1 MDFRYGTMR
10 IIAKF
15 LSTLCVLPAL
25 LGAMTIAAEKPR
37 VAVLVNE
44 GGKHGDEFD
53 AALKSLGWE
62 AEKIPAKVDAMK
74 ALPERLKDFDLLIA
88 APLFQ
93 FPKVSVL
100 PGDDRGKYRKFVE
113 DGGMIAVTDG
123 SYPGVRE
130 WLADI
135 DPELGGL
142 ETGKCN
148 SSQWAVN
155 GVTADPERAHPLRFF
170 PSRITEPNS
179 WPHFH
184 QPAQGSK
191 WEVVANCSEGEPV
204 TFARRMGKG
213 YVSLSALRQPSA
225 EQLGNFYACLLLSRA
240 GISLKA
246 FELPE
251 LSVGEGLL
259 RLEFAEGGAPK
270 SGSFIYEITPD
281 GGKSE
286 RFTKELGGKTLELA
300 YRVSARG
307 AVSARLYFSNGSGE
321 KLLFSRRAELPEL
334 LTIQANAY
342 RGILSTERRSGTVKI
357 GIGLAPDKENLE
369 GAEVRLS
376 VVNAQGSG
384 VAGTVHKIGKEVPS
398 FFRQAVELDQ
408 KLPAGAYVVKA
419 KLEKNGSVLAQ
430 ASTNMKILSPSPGQ
444 TIVDED
450 HTLLV
455 DGKPFFPLGL
465 YHVKP
470 EDYGAVAD
478 LGINTVQF
486 WTWHRKAG
494 LDKAQEHGLK
504 AIFELNHKSEK
515 IIQDVVRDQGD
526 HPAVLMW
533 YGMDEPAEGSHG
545 MAEMMRR
552 VFNEADDRRPVF
564 MVSCRPD
571 IFGVQ
576 SGFANVFAHDP
587 YGKPEKALDWMIK
600 ASDAVK
606 GMKPIICV
614 PGVFGKETAEE
625 LRATAYTALAKD
637 ARGIMWYPWQQTGG
651 GPQGIGLKNSP
662 EQQEVIRALC
672 AEIKALTPALT
683 SPERNPFSSA
693 NGKLH
698 GIFCED
704 GEKDYLIMVNTTPG
718 KIVASA
724 SVPKNGT
731 FKDFFGTAGEI
742 EVKDGKFEITLEPYG
757 TRVFMKD

>member
-1 MDFRYGTMR
+1 MR
-10 IIAKF
+10 KLSKF
-15 LSTLCVLPAL
+15 LSALYVMPFL
-25 LGAMTIAAEKPR
+25 LGCLSSAAEKPR

-44 GGKHGDEFD
+44 SGKHGDEFD
-53 AALKSLGWE
+53 AALMSLGWE
-62 AEKIPAKVDAMK
+62 AEKIPAKAEAMK
-74 ALPERLKDFDLLIA
+74 ALPERLKEFDLLIA

-93 FPKVSVL
+93 HPKASVL

-113 DGGMIAVTDG
+113 EGGMIAVTDG
-123 SYPGVRE
+123 CYSGVMA

-155 GVTADPERAHPLRFF
+155 GVTSDPEQAHPLRFF

-184 QPAQGSK
+184 QSASGSK
-191 WEVVANCSEGEPV
+191 WQVVANCSEGEPV

-246 FELPE
+246 FDLPQ
-251 LSVGEGLL
+251 LAVGEGRM
-259 RLEFAEGGAPK
+259 RLEFAEGGVPK
-270 SGSFIYEITPD
+270 VGSLIYEIAPD
-281 GGKSE
+281 GGKVE
-286 RFTKELGGKTLELA
+286 RFTSEFGGEALELA
-300 YRVSARG
+300 YRVSVRG
-307 AVSARLYFSNGSGE
+307 PVTSRLYFNDGKQE
-321 KLLFSRRAELPEL
+321 RLLFSRRAELPAL
-334 LTIQANAY
+334 LTVQANAY
-342 RGILSTERRSGTVKI
+342 RGILSTERRSGTVKF
-357 GIGLAPDKENLE
+357 GIGLAPDKEDLE
-369 GAEVRLS
+369 GAEVHLS
-376 VVNAQGSG
+376 VMNEQGSG
-384 VAGTVHKIGKEVPS
+384 VAEAKHNIGKEVHT
-398 FFRQAVELDQ
+398 FFRQVVELDR
-408 KLPAGAYVVKA
+408 KLPAGSYRVKA
-419 KLEKNGSVLAQ
+419 RLEKNGSVLAE
-430 ASTNMKILSPSPGQ
+430 ASTGMKILSPSPGQ
-444 TIVDED
+444 TIVDDD

-455 DGKPFFPLGL
+455 EGKPFFPLGL

-470 EDYGAVAD
+470 EDYGQVAG
-478 LGINTVQF
+478 LGINTVQY
-486 WTWHRKAG
+486 WTWHRREG

-504 AIFELNHKSEK
+504 ALFELNHKSEK
-515 IIQDVVRDQGD
+515 IIQDVVRNQGD

-571 IFGVQ
+571 LFGVQ

-587 YGKPEKALDWMIK
+587 YGKPEKVLDWMNK
-600 ASDAVK
+600 AGEAVK
-606 GMKPIICV
+606 GMKPVICV

-625 LRATAYTALAKD
+625 LRATAYIALAKD
-637 ARGIMWYPWQQTGG
+637 ARGIIWYPWQQSGG

-662 EQQEVIRALC
+662 EQQEVIRTLC

-683 SPERNPFSSA
+683 SPQRTLFSSTD
-693 NGKLH
+693 GKLH
-698 GIFCED
+698 GIFCE
-704 GEKDYLIMVNTTPG
+704 GGGKDYVLMVNASPE
-718 KIVASA
+718 KIVAGA
-724 SVPKNGT
+724 SVPENGT
-731 FKDFFGTAGEI
+731 FKDFFGKSGEI
-742 EVKDGKFEITLEPYG
+742 EVKDGKFEISLEPYG